1 MRQHLIGPSMTF
13 FKAVYPISNEDTNAL
28 PVKEIGRA
36 IVFYQTVLGF
46 SVVAEGSATAVLK
59 RDEVQIGLI
68 RKADHE
74 PLQAGSCYFAVSDV
88 EALRRELEGNG
99 ARPGAIEI
107 QEHDGKNYRLFFVR
121 ECDMLESH
129 DGYCFCFGQPA

>member
-1 MRQHLIGPSMTF
+1 MTLF
-13 FKAVYPISNEDTNAL
+13 EAVYPISNEDTDAL
-28 PVKEIGRA
+28 PVKDIEPA
-36 IVFYQTVLGF
+36 IAFFKTVLGF
-46 SVVAEGSATAVLK
+46 SVDASDSTTAVLK

-68 RKADHE
+68 RKADHD

-88 EALRRELEGNG
+88 EALRREFEGNG

-107 QEHDGKNYRLFFVR
+107 QEHGGKSYRLFFVR
-121 ECDMLESH
+121 ECDTMESH